1 VIDWWL
7 PVVLLGLWAVGVS
20 FIPVIQRRERVERP
34 SSIRQFREWIHE
46 NRPDLEAKLGPLSFM
61 DVQDVLEAETGLGL
75 PGSTALEEGFAKYL
89 EALKA
94 KHAHQ

>member
-7 PVVLLGLWAVGVS
+7 PVVLLGFWVVGVS
-20 FIPVIQRRERVERP
+20 LIPVIQRRERVENP
-34 SSIRQFREWIHE
+34 GSIRQFREWVDA
-46 NRPDLEAKLGPLSFM
+46 NRPDLAAKLGPLSFWQ
-61 DVQDVLEAETGLGL
+61 VQDVLEEETGLGL
-75 PGSTALEEGFAKYL
+75 PGSTSLEEGFAKYL